1 MIYLDWA
8 ATAVPDTSIINQA
21 AEVWNEAYA
30 NPSSEHAAGKKAR
43 NLISVSRSYWA
54 EHLGCAPENIIF
66 TSGGTEAN
74 NLVLQQLLFSKTDP
88 HAVMTGIEHAS
99 VYEPLMLY
107 KEFGLSLSV
116 VSPNREGF
124 VAPDAIASVLRP
136 DTKLVAVLAVHNETG
151 AVQPLEEI
159 IGLVREREKSL
170 KRRVHVHVDAVQ
182 AFGKVRFDAGRLDAD
197 SAVFSS
203 HKIGGPLGTGVLYV
217 RRPPRVITAG
227 GEQEFGIRPGTE
239 NLFSIYGSALAAR
252 KAVENFEHRYDHARD
267 LMEHLIEQVKGFRQA
282 SLFYSRVSEKYSPYI
297 NTVFVP
303 PLPGEAAVRALST
316 AGVAAGTGSACS
328 TSRSKRTRGLKSMGL
343 EKEKYESAL
352 RISTGYST
360 TKHDID
366 EFCRVLA
373 REVFP
378 LADTLKKS

>member
-8 ATAVPDTSIINQA
+8 ATAVPDMHIIDQA
-21 AEVWNEAYA
+21 ADVFKETYA
-30 NPSSEHAAGKKAR
+30 NPSSEHGAGKKAR
-43 NLISVSRSYWA
+43 NLITVSRSYWA
-54 EHLGCAPENIIF
+54 EYLGCDTKNIIF

-74 NLVLQQLLFSKTDP
+74 NLVLQQLLFSKTDR

-107 KEFGLSLSV
+107 KEFGISLSV
-116 VSPNREGF
+116 VSPDREGF
-124 VAPDAIASVLRP
+124 VSPDAIASALRA

-151 AVQPLEEI
+151 AVQPLKEI
-159 IGLVREREKSL
+159 IGLVREREKTL

-182 AFGKVRFDAGRLDAD
+182 AFGKVPFDAGLLGAD

-203 HKIGGPLGTGVLYV
+203 HKIGGPRGTGILYV
-217 RRPPRVITAG
+217 RRPPRVLAAG

-239 NLFSIYGSALAAR
+239 NLFSVYGSALAAR
-252 KAVENFEHRYDHARD
+252 KAVENFEHRYGHARD

-297 NTVFVP
+297 NTVFIP
-303 PLPGEAAVRALST
+303 PLPGEAAVRTLSS

-328 TSRSKRTRGLKSMGL
+328 TSASKRTRGLESMGL

-366 EFCRVLA
+366 EFCRVFA
-373 REVFP
+373 RDVLP
-378 LADTLKKS
+378 LADTLKKN